1 MVSIL
6 AHGFLDPGHV
16 KDQYD
21 ERKFPPIKDGDTKFL
36 GVITV
41 LNKPKEN
48 KRQYSIP
55 YTN

>member
-6 AHGFLDPGHV
+6 AYGFPDPGHV

-36 GVITV
+36 RVITM
-41 LNKPKEN
+41 LNKPKEFYEDIN
-48 KRQYSIP
+48 QL
-55 YTN
+55 TF